1 MNDRLLYYD
10 ITLMGETVGLHKS
23 VSDAA
28 ERIKQLNVQGA
39 RNVAIAAIKAVE
51 EASKESKT
59 KTKDAFLA
67 ELSEAKTV
75 LFASRAT
82 EPLMRNAVRYV
93 IQAVESSNK
102 TVVPELV
109 DLVSQVTS
117 QFLEHLELSKEKI
130 ASIGSKRISSH
141 SRVLTHCH
149 SSTVTNMLEK
159 AKQEGKTFEVVC
171 TESRPVFQG
180 RITAK
185 EMLDAGIKTTMIV
198 DSAVRHFMNEVDFVV
213 VGADAITSE
222 GNVLNKI
229 GTSMVALAAKEA
241 RTPFYVATELLKFD
255 PVTVLG
261 AYERIEERS
270 PKEVWDTPP
279 HGLIIRNPAF
289 DVTRR
294 EFIHGIICEEGI
306 MPPHAISE
314 LMRRKYPWIFETT

>member
-1 MNDRLLYYD
+1 LHEIILGTTEKIRRL
-10 ITLMGETVGLHKS
+10 E
-23 VSDAA
+23 
-28 ERIKQLNVQGA
+28 VQGA
-39 RNVAIAAIKAVE
+39 RNVAIAAIKAIE
-51 EASKESKT
+51 EASRESKT
-59 KTKDAFLA
+59 KQKEAFLE
-67 ELSEAKTV
+67 ELSEAKET

-82 EPLMRNAVRYV
+82 EPLMRNAIRYV
-93 IQAVESSNK
+93 IHAVESSNK
-102 TVVPELV
+102 KSVKELV
-109 DLVSQVTS
+109 PVVSQVS
-117 QFLEHLELSKEKI
+117 SKFLESLEMSKEKI
-130 ASIGSKRISSH
+130 AAVGSKRILNR

-149 SSTVTNMLEK
+149 SSTVTNVLRR
-159 AKQEGKTFEVVC
+159 AKLEGKSFEVVC

-222 GNVLNKI
+222 GNVVNKI

-255 PVTVLG
+255 PATMLG
-261 AYERIEERS
+261 DYEKIEERS
-270 PKEVWDTPP
+270 PKEVWSDPP

-306 MPPHAISE
+306 VSPHSINE
-314 LMRRKYPWIFETT
+314 LMSRKHPWIFETA

>member
-1 MNDRLLYYD
+1 LHETILGTAEKIRRL
-10 ITLMGETVGLHKS
+10 E
-23 VSDAA
+23 
-28 ERIKQLNVQGA
+28 VQGA

-51 EASKESKT
+51 EASRESEAKQKE
-59 KTKDAFLA
+59 AFLE

-75 LFASRAT
+75 LFDSRAT
-82 EPLMRNAVRYV
+82 EPLMRNAIRYV
-93 IQAVESSNK
+93 IHAVESSDK
-102 TVVPELV
+102 ESVKELV
-109 DLVSQVTS
+109 TVVSQVSS
-117 QFLEHLELSKEKI
+117 QFLESLELSKEKI
-130 ASIGSKRISSH
+130 AEVGSKRILNR

-149 SSTVTNMLEK
+149 SSTVTNMLRK
-159 AKQEGKTFEVVC
+159 AKLDGKTFEVVC

-198 DSAVRHFMNEVDFVV
+198 DSAVRHFMNEIDFVV

-222 GNVLNKI
+222 GNVINKI

-255 PVTVLG
+255 PATMLG
-261 AYERIEERS
+261 DYEKIEERS
-270 PKEVWDTPP
+270 PKEVWADPP

-306 MPPHAISE
+306 ISPHSINE
-314 LMRRKYPWIFETT
+314 LMSRTHPWIFETT